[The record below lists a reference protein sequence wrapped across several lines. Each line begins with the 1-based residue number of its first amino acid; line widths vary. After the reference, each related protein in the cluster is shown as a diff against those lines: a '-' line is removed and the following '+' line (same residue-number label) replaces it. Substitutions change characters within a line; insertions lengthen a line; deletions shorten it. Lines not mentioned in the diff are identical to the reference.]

1 MYMKYVH
8 MYAGMYSH
16 ARVWRLEE
24 DVWYPDL
31 SLNMLLNMEL
41 GWQPESP
48 RELLSRSFTLT

>member
-1 MYMKYVH
+1 MYMIYVH

-16 ARVWRLEE
+16 ARLEE
-24 DVWYPDL
+24 DVWCPDL

-48 RELLSRSFTLT
+48 SELLSQSFTLT